1 MSILNEIKNELILIG
16 VLILIVL
23 PLLNYNFRIIFVIL
37 IGYLII
43 FPERRNTIYMIIN
56 KIKSKNINT
65 DETVGPL
72 KSSSDK
78 YNKLC
83 NEGDQLLKEL
93 KKYKRDESNVYL
105 SIKISWKK
113 FKKLSNLLLSDTNI
127 TYPQHLFSTLIDQRK
142 YILNQMSAMIID
154 LEALNLK
161 ESTLTKDRTL
171 PLDAGLRIII
181 RKTDVVLNYILNII
195 KNKINTDWSEK
206 PYTEISPVEW
216 GFPQAYNQNKLDII
230 I

>member
-1 MSILNEIKNELILIG
+1 MNILNELILIG
-16 VLILIVL
+16 VLVLIGL

-43 FPERRNTIYMIIN
+43 FPERRNMIYMII
-56 KIKSKNINT
+56 KKNINT
-65 DETVGPL
+65 TESIGSFKD
-72 KSSSDK
+72 SSLNPSSNK

-83 NEGDQLLKEL
+83 DEGDQLLKEL

-113 FKKLSNLLLSDTNI
+113 FKKISNSLLSNTNI
-127 TYPQHLFSTLIDQRK
+127 TYPHHMFTTLIDQRK
-142 YILNQMSAMIID
+142 YILNQMSAMVVD

-171 PLDAGLRIII
+171 PLDIGIRVII
-181 RKTDVVLNYILNII
+181 RKMDIVLNYILNII
-195 KNKINTDWSEK
+195 KNKINSDWLEK
-206 PYTEISPVEW
+206 PYNEISPVEW
-216 GFPQAYNQNKLDII
+216 GEPQAYNQNKLDII

>member
-1 MSILNEIKNELILIG
+1 MNILNELILIG
-16 VLILIVL
+16 VLVLIGL

-43 FPERRNTIYMIIN
+43 FPERRNMIYMII
-56 KIKSKNINT
+56 KKNINNT
-65 DETVGPL
+65 ESIGPF
-72 KSSSDK
+72 KDSSLNPSSNK

-113 FKKLSNLLLSDTNI
+113 FKKISNLLLSDTNI
-127 TYPQHLFSTLIDQRK
+127 TYPHHMFTTLIDQRK
-142 YILNQMSAMIID
+142 YILNQMSAMIVD
-154 LEALNLK
+154 MEALNLK

-171 PLDAGLRIII
+171 PLDVGLRVII
-181 RKTDVVLNYILNII
+181 RKMDIVLNYILNII
-195 KNKINTDWSEK
+195 KNKINSDWVEK
-206 PYTEISPVEW
+206 PYNEISPVEW
-216 GFPQAYNQNKLDII
+216 GEPQAYNQNKLDII

>member
-1 MSILNEIKNELILIG
+1 MNILNELILIG
-16 VLILIVL
+16 VLVLIGL

-43 FPERRNTIYMIIN
+43 FPERRNMIYMIL
-56 KIKSKNINT
+56 KKNINT
-65 DETVGPL
+65 TESIGPF
-72 KSSSDK
+72 KDSSLNPSSNK
-78 YNKLC
+78 YNTLC
-83 NEGDQLLKEL
+83 DEGDQLLKEL

-113 FKKLSNLLLSDTNI
+113 FKKISNSLLSNTNI
-127 TYPQHLFSTLIDQRK
+127 TYPHHMFTTLIDQRK
-142 YILNQMSAMIID
+142 YILNQMSAMVVD

-171 PLDAGLRIII
+171 PLDIGVRVII
-181 RKTDVVLNYILNII
+181 RKMDIVLNYILNII
-195 KNKINTDWSEK
+195 KNKINSDWLEK
-206 PYTEISPVEW
+206 PYNEISPVEW
-216 GFPQAYNQNKLDII
+216 GEPQAYNQNKLDII

>member
-1 MSILNEIKNELILIG
+1 MNILNELILIG
-16 VLILIVL
+16 VLVLIGL

-43 FPERRNTIYMIIN
+43 FPERRNMIYMII
-56 KIKSKNINT
+56 KKNINT
-65 DETVGPL
+65 TESIGSFKD
-72 KSSSDK
+72 SSLNPSSNK

-83 NEGDQLLKEL
+83 DEGDQLLKEL

-113 FKKLSNLLLSDTNI
+113 FKKISNSLLSNTNI
-127 TYPQHLFSTLIDQRK
+127 TYPHHMFTTLIDQRK
-142 YILNQMSAMIID
+142 YILNQMSAMVVD

-171 PLDAGLRIII
+171 PLDIGVRVII
-181 RKTDVVLNYILNII
+181 RKMDIVLNYILNII
-195 KNKINTDWSEK
+195 KNKINSDWLEK
-206 PYTEISPVEW
+206 PYNEISPVEW
-216 GFPQAYNQNKLDII
+216 GEPQAYNQNKLDII